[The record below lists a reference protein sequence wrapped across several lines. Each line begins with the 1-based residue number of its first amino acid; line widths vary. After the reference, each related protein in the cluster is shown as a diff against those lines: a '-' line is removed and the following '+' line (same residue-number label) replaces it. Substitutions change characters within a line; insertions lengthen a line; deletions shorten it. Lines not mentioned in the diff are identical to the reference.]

1 MVRCGLYSHVTEE
14 ISQPEGFHNIIHYRV
29 NTGNKE
35 GTPHNV
41 THCIMNDTSAHTH
54 ALENGQN
61 LPYRVVDVM
70 TSEPCS
76 LTCTYIRDRHIHA
89 D

>member
-1 MVRCGLYSHVTEE
+1 MVRCGLYSHVTER
-14 ISQPEGFHNIIHYRV
+14 ISQPEGFHNIIHYHV

-54 ALENGQN
+54 AHTHALENGQN
-61 LPYRVVDVM
+61 LPYWVVDV
-70 TSEPCS
+70 
-76 LTCTYIRDRHIHA
+76 YNNQ
-89 D
+89 